1 MVRRAALPSG
11 HFTAFTVHP
20 VLGIIMAV
28 VADRDL
34 DTGEEVTVPRHQ
46 QEIIYNQPYIG
57 EMP

>member
-1 MVRRAALPSG
+1 
-11 HFTAFTVHP
+11 
-20 VLGIIMAV
+20 MAV

-34 DTGEEVTVPRHQ
+34 DTGEEVTVPLHQ